1 MMVQVYLPSY
11 FGSELTEASERFTK
25 VLFHSNWTRKSKEV
39 RKAMLMMLANGKR
52 PLKVTA
58 AGVFEVDFGAFTRIC
73 NAAYSL
79 FAFLKNAEV

>member
-11 FGSELTEASERFTK
+11 FGSEVIHASERFTQI
-25 VLFHSNWTRKSKEV
+25 LFHSNWTRKPRDTK
-39 RKAMLMMLANGKR
+39 KALLMMLASGRK

-58 AGVFEVDFGAFTRIC
+58 AGVVDVDFGAFTRIC

-79 FAFLKNAEV
+79 FAFFKKAEV